1 MSSDV
6 SQNHESPAES
16 PAPEVATDAAT
27 QEPTPT
33 AEATAETPAAEA
45 QTAVAVAEQP
55 AAAEEASAEPEQ
67 AAAPAADAPAESQPA
82 EAAGAGVQAEPQATE
97 AERPR
102 VQLNPAGG
110 EQLKAVPNPVTEGA
124 APEATESGEGEAP
137 VSDSDIEAAAA
148 DLAGAVQ
155 DVVEVAIP
163 KDVELGDLE
172 AEIEAAM
179 VGDAQAAEA
188 APEAASGA
196 QELPEQGARL
206 EGVIQSVHGDDVFFD
221 LGFRIP
227 GIVQMRQFE
236 GIDPPEVGKKLKVV
250 VSKVDENEG
259 LIALNLPTGRSRPG
273 GNWDAVEK
281 GQTVDCTVQKTN
293 KGGLEVMVGSL
304 RGFMPASQVDTAF
317 VGDLSAYVG
326 QKLQAQITEVNPQ
339 KRNLVLSRRALL
351 IEERKAQE
359 AEFWETLEEGAEYDG
374 RVKTIKDYGAF
385 VDLGGADGFLHIGQ
399 ISWTHIKHPNEV
411 LSEGQSIR
419 VKVTKIDRE
428 KNRIGLGMKEL
439 TQNPWDAAET
449 TYAPETVHTG
459 KVSRVMDFGAFV
471 ELEPGIEGL
480 IHISQLDWKRVR
492 KVTDVVQEGKEVTAK
507 VLEFDKNRKRIA
519 LSVKAMSE
527 DPRIAEEEAREA
539 ELAKRPPIE
548 RRTDLRGGIG
558 QPESGGGLFGN
569 PSDFS

>member
-6 SQNHESPAES
+6 SQSQESPAES
-16 PAPEVATDAAT
+16 PAPEVAADATAP
-27 QEPTPT
+27 EPTPT
-33 AEATAETPAAEA
+33 AEAPAE
-45 QTAVAVAEQP
+45 TAVAVADEP
-55 AAAEEASAEPEQ
+55 AEEAPASEPTAAATEPAEAPVAPSESATE
-67 AAAPAADAPAESQPA
+67 AAPAEDQADAASPE
-82 EAAGAGVQAEPQATE
+82 T
-97 AERPR
+97 ERPK
-102 VQLNPAGG
+102 VQLAPSGG

-124 APEATESGEGEAP
+124 APESASDSGEAAAP
-137 VSDSDIEAAAA
+137 VSDADIESAAAE
-148 DLAGAVQ
+148 LAGAVQ
-155 DVVEVAIP
+155 DAVEVEIP
-163 KDVELGDLE
+163 KANDVELGDLE

-179 VGDAQAAEA
+179 AGDAQAAEA
-188 APEAASGA
+188 APEAATGA

-206 EGVIQSVHGDDVFFD
+206 EGVIQSVHGADVFFD

-259 LIALNLPTGRSRPG
+259 LIALNLPSGRSRPG

-317 VGDLSAYVG
+317 VGDLTAYVG
-326 QKLQAQITEVNPQ
+326 QKLQARITEVNPQ
-339 KRNLVLSRRALL
+339 KRNLVLSRRSLL

-419 VKVTKIDRE
+419 VKVTKLDRE

-439 TQNPWDAAET
+439 TQNPWDAAES
-449 TYAPETVHTG
+449 TYAPETTVTG
-459 KVSRVMDFGAFV
+459 KVARVMDFGAFV

-492 KVTDVVQEGKEVTAK
+492 KVSDVVKEGQEVTAK

-519 LSVKAMSE
+519 LSIKALSE
-527 DPRIAEEEAREA
+527 DPRVAEEEAREA

-569 PSDFS
+569 PNDFS